1 MADRPSL
8 LRVALNAFGLT
19 TSATPADLIP
29 EEDRTGMHG
38 PSPVEKPGAPDAQRE
53 ADLNDRAAQGQE
65 AARPELIGV
74 RAFWDQSIAAG
85 LTPERMAQV
94 LYQAIRGD
102 HRFFLALAEEMEERD
117 PHYYAVL
124 SMRKRAIARLAA
136 VVEPASESAE
146 DKTIAD
152 AVRAL
157 VSTPEFRAMM
167 RDLVDSYG
175 KGYSVVEL
183 VWGAKDGLWQPSYA
197 WRDPKYFTFD
207 FISRSE
213 VRLNV
218 TGTVDGERLA
228 AGKWIVHA
236 PKLKS
241 GIPIRGGF
249 ARLAAWAWMFK
260 TYTVKDWMAFLDVF
274 GMPIRVGKYHP
285 AATSDDRR
293 KLLQA
298 VASIAVDA
306 AAIIPETMQIEFI
319 ESKANADKPFESMGK
334 YMDAQM
340 SKAILGQTMTTD
352 EGGSLAQAKIH
363 NNVRIDILEDDGDQ
377 MASIIN
383 RYLIEPFVIVNFG
396 ADRARPEVKF
406 PVSEPEDVAAL
417 VNALSALVP
426 LGLEVSM
433 REARERIGFSEPDK
447 DEKLLAATAG
457 DKPGKPLNPSQLD
470 RAWNRSR
477 GLCPCGCGERL
488 ALNAEAVAGDEV
500 ESLADAAAEDWE
512 PLVNPIVAQI
522 LAAAAKATSYEEF
535 SAALQKLA
543 GKVDVDKLTRSL
555 ATAGLKARGLGDLGM
570 GRE

>member
-19 TSATPADLIP
+19 STPADLIP

-38 PSPVEKPGAPDAQRE
+38 PSAVEKPGAPDAQRQI
-53 ADLNDRAAQGQE
+53 DLNDRAAQAE
-65 AARPELIGV
+65 ELARPELIGV

-85 LTPERMAQV
+85 LTPERMSTV

-102 HRFFLALAEEMEERD
+102 HRYFLALAEEMEERD

-124 SMRKRAIARLAA
+124 SMRKRAIARLSA

-146 DKTIAD
+146 DKKIAD

-157 VSTPEFRAMM
+157 TSTPEFRAML

-175 KGYSVVEL
+175 KGFSVVEL
-183 VWGAKDGLWQPSYA
+183 IWGEKDGLWQPAYV

-207 FISRSE
+207 FLSRSE

-218 TGTVDGERLA
+218 MGTIDGERLA

-285 AATSDDRR
+285 AATPDDRR

-298 VASIAVDA
+298 VSAIAVDA

-363 NNVRIDILEDDGDQ
+363 NAVRIDILEDDGDQ

-383 RYLIEPFVIVNFG
+383 RHLIEPFVVVNFG
-396 ADRARPEVKF
+396 ADKPRPAVKF

-426 LGLEVSM
+426 LGLEISM

-447 DEKLLAATAG
+447 AEKLLGAAAG
-457 DKPGKPLNPSQLD
+457 ANPQKPLTPSQLD
-470 RAWNRSR
+470 RAWNRALGSF
-477 GLCPCGCGERL
+477 PCGCQKT
-488 ALNAEAVAGDEV
+488 ALNAEGVGEAGDEV
-500 ESLADAAAEDWE
+500 ETLAETAAEDWE
-512 PLVNPIVAQI
+512 PLVNPVVAQI
-522 LAAAAKATSYEEF
+522 LAAAARSKSYEEF
-535 SAALQKLA
+535 AAALDGLA
-543 GKVDVDKLTRSL
+543 GKVDVNKLTQSL
-555 ATAGLKARGLGDLGM
+555 AIAGLKARGLGDVGM
-570 GRE
+570 GRT